1 MLAYLRR
8 DGVWCATVFD
18 MRNFFLRLTKRLN
31 RPTFA
36 YLMMVSFILFTSI
49 GAALVFIPAGFITA
63 GATCGL
69 FGYLLGRE

>member
-1 MLAYLRR
+1 MYH
-8 DGVWCATVFD
+8 
-18 MRNFFLRLTKRLN
+18 MRKFMLRLKALFN

-49 GAALVFIPAGFITA
+49 GAAFIYAPAGLITA
-63 GATCGL
+63 GVTCGL